1 MSNSNGMYRVLDIFK
16 KLEPTQEQQ
25 VKAEAKRIYESVE
38 AKGSILEGVKTTEQ
52 KLQEKYA
59 GFKESWDPADVADHV
74 RNCIQKIHDEASN
87 GVDMTDYIADELN
100 DVFSDVRR
108 SKDSNL
114 KKAYAMMQDAAD
126 SSPEQQASVA
136 SNALKMLGGLAEER
150 ETLKTKTGT
159 IYKGGSYGTEYD
171 GNDDKK
177 KPKHVPKTGQKGR
190 PKKDPAPVYSKI
202 NDPFGRVPDKA
213 PKGKKGTV
221 IKGKGNIDTVDEDN
235 INEIS
240 DQTMTSLAQ
249 KRATQ
254 SYDQMSPAT
263 KRKDV
268 MTHLS
273 NVAKPHERSMAK
285 KPTTEVA
292 KNPYAVG
299 MAQAMKSTG
308 DKPPLKKSTITKAH
322 DIAKKVKVNEG
333 VNFSEM
339 VKKHT
344 VTLDEMMKQL
354 SDDIME
360 FKRSGH
366 VSDTLKDCM
375 SVYEYGKQQLTDSE
389 HTKHALDLNPDL
401 KRQAQPPKPTVLGKV
416 GDLAKKGLDVLT
428 GPDDEELM
436 RDLARRMYNEED
448 ELNELARLAGLSIN
462 ENKKKVEEDDI
473 EEGPEIFKLKADA
486 AKKAGEK
493 TFQGPD
499 GKTYPV
505 KEGTMPGAA
514 GKDELARTIYD
525 LAMHLHTSDRMYA
538 QADPAGEAR
547 LKQLQAQWDKSF
559 PGEDVLKIGKVASDT
574 AGQDRDDR
582 QRMQSTLQKA
592 RQGMSGMYEASKPD
606 YIDLDNDGNKK
617 ETMKNAAK
625 DAEEEKVNECMS
637 PMGSMASDMDR
648 QQGKISVNTNMSSD
662 GHKSVNINA
671 DGDAAEE
678 LMQMLKAAGIGSEQA
693 QKHIQL
699 VIAKP
704 QGAEEEMAEA
714 TGQYANT
721 PEEEYE
727 GVDAIV
733 NQGDDMNR
741 QKRQFAD
748 KPRAGDNPMA
758 TPESIDPV
766 AELGRNLMQE
776 YESLKL
782 AK

>member
-221 IKGKGNIDTVDEDN
+221 IKGKGNVDTVDEDFG
-235 INEIS
+235 
-240 DQTMTSLAQ
+240 TTAALAGGAALGA
-249 KRATQ
+249 KLGKTAGIYRSAKG
-254 SYDQMSPAT
+254 DEEAG
-263 KRKDV
+263 
-268 MTHLS
+268 L
-273 NVAKPHERSMAK
+273 AKPRGRMERLKGAWKGISHPEYGDSDTIEK
-285 KPTTEVA
+285 KYV
-292 KNPYAVG
+292 Y
-299 MAQAMKSTG
+299 
-308 DKPPLKKSTITKAH
+308 
-322 DIAKKVKVNEG
+322 EG

-448 ELNELARLAGLSIN
+448 ELNELARLAGLSIS
-462 ENKKKVEEDDI
+462 ESKKKVEEDDM
-473 EEGPEIFKLKADA
+473 EEGNEFSGELAKAKA
-486 AKKAGEK
+486 AGKKE
-493 TFQGPD
+493 FEVD

-505 KEGTMPGAA
+505 KEDAMPGAA
-514 GKDELARTIYD
+514 GKEELARKIYD

-538 QADPAGEAR
+538 QADPAGEAQ

-559 PGEDVLKIGKVASDT
+559 PGENVLKIGKVASDT
-574 AGQDRDDR
+574 ARQDRDDN

-606 YIDLDNDGNKK
+606 YIDLDNDGNEK
-617 ETMKNAAK
+617 ESMKDAAK